1 MAEEFIIKLNDRK
14 NELYKEPKNLAEFV
28 IATKKETDELARR
41 FIQEVIQ
48 EMDDV
53 IYQHPKR
60 KEKWYVD
67 HKEDEKKLL
76 TSVGEVIYSKTL
88 YKSKIEL
95 DEKGKPTYCYLLD
108 QVLGLEPNQTMTE
121 DVKANIY
128 REAVQTSYRKVVK
141 WPARKASQR
150 VL

>member
-1 MAEEFIIKLNDRK
+1 MQTIINYIAEEFIIKLNDRK

-48 EMDDV
+48 ELDDV
-53 IYQHPKR
+53 IYQNPKR

-95 DEKGKPTYCYLLD
+95 DEEGKPTYCI
-108 QVLGLEPNQTMTE
+108 
-121 DVKANIY
+121 VKKSLI
-128 REAVQTSYRKVVK
+128 Q
-141 WPARKASQR
+141 
-150 VL
+150 